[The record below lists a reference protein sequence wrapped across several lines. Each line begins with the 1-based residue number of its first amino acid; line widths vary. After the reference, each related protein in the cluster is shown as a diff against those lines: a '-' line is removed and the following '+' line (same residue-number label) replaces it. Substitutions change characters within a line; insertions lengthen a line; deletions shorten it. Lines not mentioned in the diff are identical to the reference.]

1 MTGSNPAAVSVTH
14 TKDYDFQ
21 RVYADMRAHFARLG
35 ADRQIKPGMRVLIKP
50 NLVLKRAPEE
60 ATTTHPAVIEAIV
73 RCVQDCGATDIII
86 ADSPGGPFTESA
98 LRGIYEVS
106 GMAGVAERTGAK
118 LNYDTGSFVRERA
131 ENKLLHSFTLINP
144 VQNADFIIDAVK
156 VKTHGMTMLS
166 GGVKNLFGTVPG
178 LMKPEF
184 HWRFPDKSQFCEM
197 LVDLCET
204 VHPSLVIADAV
215 VSMEGDGPTG
225 GAPKE
230 TGLLLSS
237 LSPYSLDVVLCDMI
251 GLSYA
256 DVSTV
261 THAMERGLCPKNGA
275 DIPIIGGTLTRFSDF
290 KMPKSKSIAFA
301 EKIPSV
307 FQPLVNKMLTS
318 KPAIRK
324 KDCVGCGK
332 CAESCPAKTIRVIDK
347 KAQINY
353 KNCIRCFCCHEM
365 CPIKAIDIRRFKLF
379 DW

>member
-1 MTGSNPAAVSVTH
+1 
-14 TKDYDFQ
+14 
-21 RVYADMRAHFARLG
+21 
-35 ADRQIKPGMRVLIKP
+35 
-50 NLVLKRAPEE
+50 
-60 ATTTHPAVIEAIV
+60 
-73 RCVQDCGATDIII
+73 
-86 ADSPGGPFTESA
+86 
-98 LRGIYEVS
+98 
-106 GMAGVAERTGAK
+106 
-118 LNYDTGSFVRERA
+118 
-131 ENKLLHSFTLINP
+131 
-144 VQNADFIIDAVK
+144 
-156 VKTHGMTMLS
+156 
-166 GGVKNLFGTVPG
+166 
-178 LMKPEF
+178 
-184 HWRFPDKSQFCEM
+184 
-197 LVDLCET
+197 
-204 VHPSLVIADAV
+204 
-215 VSMEGDGPTG
+215 
-225 GAPKE
+225 
-230 TGLLLSS
+230 
-237 LSPYSLDVVLCDMI
+237 MI